1 MMQEP
6 SVLPAVIFRI
16 PKIRK
21 PRNRDA
27 VYGYCLRKHSRRTHP
42 ESALAVF
49 GTVDDHRFKGL
60 TVLRNAK
67 HGIFIAFVMA
77 VTPRLHGAH
86 KVLAH

>member
-27 VYGYCLRKHSRRTHP
+27 VYDYRLRKHSCRTHP

-49 GTVDDHRFKGL
+49 GTVDDHRL
-60 TVLRNAK
+60 QRLAVLCDTK
-67 HGIFIAFVMA
+67 HRILVAFVMT
-77 VTPRLHGAH
+77 VPTRLYRTH